1 MNDFKTCGC
10 KPIESSMDSYDSSG
24 HLFSSSFAKP
34 RGLTIDCTDV
44 TFGLKELDINLNTK
58 ALTTYLDAIDAIT
71 INGIKFV
78 KLESE
83 GKSEGIGE

>member
-24 HLFSSSFAKP
+24 YCFSSSFAKP
-34 RGLTIDCTDV
+34 LSLTLDCTDV
-44 TFGLKELDINLNTK
+44 TFKLKEVDIDLNTN
-58 ALTTYLDAIDAIT
+58 ALTTYLNAIDTLT
-71 INGIKFV
+71 INGVKFI

-83 GKSEGIGE
+83 ETNE